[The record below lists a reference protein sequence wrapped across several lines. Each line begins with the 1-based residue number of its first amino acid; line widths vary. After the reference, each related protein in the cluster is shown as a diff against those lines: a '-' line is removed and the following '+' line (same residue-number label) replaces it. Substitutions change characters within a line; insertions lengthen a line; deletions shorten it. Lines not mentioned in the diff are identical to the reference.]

1 MVNTKI
7 RAGVPSSWGISNA
20 SMATTNE
27 RMPEASSAGS
37 SSGRSMRQIVR
48 QALAPAMRAASS
60 SVASIA
66 WNAG

>member
-1 MVNTKI
+1 VKTKI
-7 RAGVPSSWGISNA
+7 FAGVPRSCGISKD

-37 SSGRSMRQIVR
+37 NSGRLTRQIVR
-48 QALAPAMRAASS
+48 HPPAPAMRAASS
-60 SVASIA
+60 RVASIA